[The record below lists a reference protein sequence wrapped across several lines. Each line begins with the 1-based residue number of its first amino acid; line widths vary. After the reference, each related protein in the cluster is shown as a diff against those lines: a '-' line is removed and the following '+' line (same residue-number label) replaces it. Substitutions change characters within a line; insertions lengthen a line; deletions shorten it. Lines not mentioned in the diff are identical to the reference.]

1 MFASGRF
8 STRAYLVAFSLALV
22 VPVLL
27 FGAWS
32 LHYYAQLERARLE
45 SQAAQ
50 IARQL
55 DVFLESN
62 IGDLLALLRAL
73 ASSSAL
79 LRDDLADFHAQ
90 AMRLTQGTDLVILLR
105 TQGGEQ
111 LLNTQAR
118 FGAALPPAIA
128 LNAEDR
134 AAYAAGMPRVSDVY
148 ASPISGEPRVA
159 VALRPLPEQK
169 PDYLLAVTAPTS
181 RFHAAMQPAVPV
193 DWIVGVGD
201 RRGTYVTHS
210 RRHVEVTGKSGSPA
224 YLAQATGKAGTFYAA
239 GVGGVPLLA
248 GYSRSELTG
257 WLVAANI
264 PTELLEAPLRRSL
277 FALTT
282 AAAAVL
288 ATSALFAFLFSR
300 RLAGSARALA
310 ARAAALGRAGELP
323 VAEPGPAE
331 FAVIDR
337 ALAGAATAVRERAAL
352 TRELSEALQQK
363 ELLLKEVN
371 HRVKNSLQLVA
382 SLLSLQRGQ
391 IADAEARRQ
400 FEDAAR
406 RINTV
411 AHIHQRLY
419 QGERLDRVALDGVL
433 EELCGGLDTVLPER
447 KIEVACELA
456 PCFLPTERV
465 IPVAL
470 IVNELIA
477 NAFKYSFTDRPGGVI
492 RVACREQKG
501 AIVLSVSDEGAPLP
515 EDFDPARSRGLGM
528 RIVTALARQLHAT
541 LRVERHAA
549 GKTFTLEV
557 PIESASGH
565 AA

>member
-50 IARQL
+50 IARVP
-55 DVFLESN
+55 DAFLESN

-134 AAYAAGMPRVSDVY
+134 AAYAAGMQRVSDVY

-159 VALRPLPEQK
+159 VALRPLPAQN

-193 DWIVGVGD
+193 DWIVGVGA

-224 YLAQATGKAGTFYAA
+224 CLAQATGKAGTFLCGRRRGCAA
-239 GVGGVPLLA
+239 ARRLFPLGADRLA
-248 GYSRSELTG
+248 RRREHSDR
-257 WLVAANI
+257 V
-264 PTELLEAPLRRSL
+264 LEAPLRRSL

-288 ATSALFAFLFSR
+288 ATSALFHSC
-300 RLAGSARALA
+300 S
-310 ARAAALGRAGELP
+310 
-323 VAEPGPAE
+323 
-331 FAVIDR
+331 
-337 ALAGAATAVRERAAL
+337 AGASR
-352 TRELSEALQQK
+352 
-363 ELLLKEVN
+363 
-371 HRVKNSLQLVA
+371 
-382 SLLSLQRGQ
+382 
-391 IADAEARRQ
+391 DRR
-400 FEDAAR
+400 
-406 RINTV
+406 
-411 AHIHQRLY
+411 
-419 QGERLDRVALDGVL
+419 
-433 EELCGGLDTVLPER
+433 
-447 KIEVACELA
+447 
-456 PCFLPTERV
+456 
-465 IPVAL
+465 
-470 IVNELIA
+470 
-477 NAFKYSFTDRPGGVI
+477 
-492 RVACREQKG
+492 
-501 AIVLSVSDEGAPLP
+501 
-515 EDFDPARSRGLGM
+515 ARSR
-528 RIVTALARQLHAT
+528 
-541 LRVERHAA
+541 RVPRRSAA
-549 GKTFTLEV
+549 
-557 PIESASGH
+557 PASSRWPSRVRPSSR
-565 AA
+565 